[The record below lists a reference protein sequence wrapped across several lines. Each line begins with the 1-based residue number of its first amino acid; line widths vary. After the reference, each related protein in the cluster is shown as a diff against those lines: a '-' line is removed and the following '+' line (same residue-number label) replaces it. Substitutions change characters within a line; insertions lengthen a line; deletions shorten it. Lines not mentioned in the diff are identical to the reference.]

1 MKIEQKLKAEQAEEE
16 EENSESSENEEDSEE
31 DSDDEEGDENGEFVY
46 ILIKSAVC
54 LQFLLLSVPSNRNI
68 LACLRNF
75 QTLSSSFGFWRIIKF
90 ARK

>member
-16 EENSESSENEEDSEE
+16 EENSESSENDEDSEE

-54 LQFLLLSVPSNRNI
+54 LQFFFVLQIKTLNLLLN
-68 LACLRNF
+68 
-75 QTLSSSFGFWRIIKF
+75 
-90 ARK
+90 